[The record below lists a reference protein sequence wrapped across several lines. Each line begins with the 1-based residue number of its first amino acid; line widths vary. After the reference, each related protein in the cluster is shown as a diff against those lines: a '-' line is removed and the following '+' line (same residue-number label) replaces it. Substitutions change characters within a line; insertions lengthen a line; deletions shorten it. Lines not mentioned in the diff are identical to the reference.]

1 MKTANIVSESLNNL
15 VMNNNNNT
23 NYPENKNINININTQ
38 EKNNEQLPLSLI
50 NNIYYI
56 NNKK

>member
-23 NYPENKNINININTQ
+23 NYPENKNININTQ